1 MFFKLYTEAVRLLAI
16 SAIHN
21 SLTLRSGKA
30 AKLEKKMQSNTWD
43 THVDPCVLLHDSSI
57 LQMEL
62 ELN

>member
-30 AKLEKKMQSNTWD
+30 AKLEKKMQSNT
-43 THVDPCVLLHDSSI
+43 
-57 LQMEL
+57 
-62 ELN
+62 